1 MLDRFKLVTQIANCR
16 QNIVARQDD
25 QLALALNAWQEVIA
39 DQNFITY
46 LLQTKSPHS
55 VPIWQGE
62 LGEFRQFEHQKIDYL
77 VVASDGS
84 QIYPDRH
91 MGTNYY
97 LINTGVI
104 TIDYH
109 HQVSSSVNMTTNPY
123 FFTDAGQLNS
133 GIVDF
138 IDSKRHELEINNGFR
153 AIMQAKQ
160 DLGGLAQDLFFY
172 LADGSLIAWH
182 LFGKNDELCER
193 FLPVYMSQ
201 LQDFYQHQI
210 PFIGYISL
218 PNSTDIINLLRLKL
232 SENSHDNSCDK
243 LDGLVDIDLLNIV
256 LPPYQFTTWFKSQV
270 SAVLTYPTHLRPY
283 FAYFNTGNEVAR
295 IEVPAWLVADECLL
309 ALCMQ
314 MVVDQVKKGYGYPVA
329 LAEAHQLAAIK
340 TPDRDFFYQT
350 INQIIKQKPH
360 AGNISRKLRQKRIM
374 GI

>member
-1 MLDRFKLVTQIANCR
+1 MLDRFKLVTQIASRR
-16 QNIVARQDD
+16 QTIVSRQDD
-25 QLALALNAWQEVIA
+25 QLALAIATWQQIVNDSDFKA
-39 DQNFITY
+39 R
-46 LLQTKSPHS
+46 LVQTKLPWG
-55 VPIWQGE
+55 VPSWQGE
-62 LGEFRQFEHQKIDYL
+62 LGLFRQFEHQKIDYL
-77 VVASDGS
+77 VVSADGS

-104 TIDYH
+104 TVDYH
-109 HQVSSSVNMTTNPY
+109 HQVSSSVSMDSNPY

-138 IDSKRHELEINNGFR
+138 IDSKRHELEINAGFK

-160 DLGGLAQDLFFY
+160 DLGGLRQDLFFY

-193 FLPVYMSQ
+193 FLPLYMAQ
-201 LQDFYQHQI
+201 LQDFYQHRI

-218 PNSTDIINLLRLKL
+218 PNSTDLINLLRAKL
-232 SENSHDNSCDK
+232 SENLQDEIT
-243 LDGLVDIDLLNIV
+243 GLVDIDLLNTI
-256 LPPYQFTTWFKSQV
+256 LQPYQFTTWFKSQV
-270 SAVLTYPTHLRPY
+270 SAVITYPAHLRPY
-283 FAYFNTGNEVAR
+283 FAYFNSGHEIAR
-295 IEVPAWLVADECLL
+295 IEVPAWIIADELL
-309 ALCMQ
+309 LDLCMQ
-314 MVVDQVKKGYGYPVA
+314 IIVDQVQKGYGYPVA
-329 LAEAHQLAAIK
+329 LAEAHQLAVIK

-360 AGNISRKLRQKRIM
+360 ARHISRKLRQKRVM